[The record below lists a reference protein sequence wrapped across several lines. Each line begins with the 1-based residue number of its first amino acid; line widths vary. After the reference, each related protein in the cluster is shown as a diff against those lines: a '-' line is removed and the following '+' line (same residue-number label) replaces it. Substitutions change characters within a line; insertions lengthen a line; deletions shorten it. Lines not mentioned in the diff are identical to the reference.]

1 MISVRRYSMVS
12 RYLVLVAVIQ
22 LVLGQQVTQDSDGS
36 TPRIHDPL
44 SQHPSHFSQQQAD
57 EVVLTTE
64 LLRQRELL
72 CKHIASCAGTYP
84 QISEATKTNPAQIIT
99 KAVLVKTQTKLNL
112 I

>member
-1 MISVRRYSMVS
+1 MIRILLSDI
-12 RYLVLVAVIQ
+12 YLVLVAVVQ
-22 LVLGQQVTQDSDGS
+22 LVLGQQVPQDGDRG
-36 TPRIHDPL
+36 TPRVHDHL

-57 EVVLTTE
+57 QVVLTTE

-84 QISEATKTNPAQIIT
+84 HISEATKTNPGQIIT
-99 KAVLVKTQTKLNL
+99 KAVLVKTQTKLKL